1 MSLPKELIK
10 KVRIK
15 VATAESRA
23 EKKIQNELA
32 EKFDSIA
39 TNWIACDTKS
49 RMTDEISEC
58 E

>member
-1 MSLPKELIK
+1 MELIK

-23 EKKIQNELA
+23 EKDIQNELV

-39 TNWIACDTKS
+39 RNWIACDIKS
-49 RMTDEISEC
+49 RLTDEISVC